1 MNADLTR
8 LARLRDNLAGRAQVF
23 SLTRQFFCAR
33 GFLEVETPVR
43 VPAVAP
49 EANIAPVASEGWHLI
64 TSPELHMKRL
74 LAAGYPRLF
83 QLARCFRRGERG
95 RLHNPEFTLLEWYE
109 AGSDYLGVVRDTEQ
123 LVTFLAKEMG
133 LGTTITYQGQRI
145 DLTPPWPRLTVR
157 EAYLK
162 YAGWDPVASDDA
174 RRFDEDAAVRVL
186 PSLPQARPLVLLDYP
201 RQAASLARL
210 KPGNPLVAERAEV
223 FIGGLELTNGYSELT
238 DAEEQRERFAAEAAQ
253 IERETGRKVP
263 QPESF
268 LAAVG
273 HMPPAG
279 GIALGMDRLVMLLL
293 NAGSID
299 EVLAFTA
306 ETA

>member
-1 MNADLTR
+1 MNADLQR
-8 LARLRDNLAGRAQVF
+8 LARLKDNLAGRAQVF
-23 SLTRQFFCAR
+23 SLTRRFFRAR

-49 EANIAPVASEGWHLI
+49 EANIAPVASEGWYLI

-109 AGSDYLGVVRDTEQ
+109 AGSDYLGVVGDTEQ
-123 LVTFLAKEMG
+123 LVAFLAQEMG
-133 LGTTITYQGQRI
+133 LGTAITYQGQAI

-162 YAGWDPVASDDA
+162 CAGWDPVARYDA
-174 RRFDEDAAVRVL
+174 PRFDEDAALKVL
-186 PSLPQARPLVLLDYP
+186 PALPRARPLVLLDYP
-201 RQAASLARL
+201 REAASLARL
-210 KPGNPLVAERAEV
+210 KPDDPLVAERAEV
-223 FIGGLELTNGYSELT
+223 FIGGLELTNGYSELN
-238 DAEEQRERFAAEAAQ
+238 DAQEQRERFRAEAAQ
-253 IERETGRKVP
+253 IARATGRQVP

-268 LAAVG
+268 LEVVG
-273 HMPPAG
+273 QMPPAG

-293 NAGSID
+293 DAASID
-299 EVLAFTA
+299 EVLAFTS